1 MAYNTKATKILPL
14 GRYYVGSKADY
25 SNINSY
31 FSVSKSSK
39 NDGYKKLDIGKIK
52 NESTNNLTDKAS
64 KSIEVYGA
72 TYIQDG
78 IKQGADILINEKTT
92 TYTDSVSGQKVTRT
106 PNILLLSDG
115 CPTLGNS
122 DYLMRILL
130 VGLPM
135 KFGFK

>member
-1 MAYNTKATKILPL
+1 MLEA
-14 GRYYVGSKADY
+14 RADY
-25 SNINSY
+25 GLSTNSY

-52 NESTNNLTDKAS
+52 NESTNNLTDKSS

-92 TYTDSVSGQKVTRT
+92 TYTDSVSGQKVQEHLIFFAIRWL
-106 PNILLLSDG
+106 PY
-115 CPTLGNS
+115 PWQF
-122 DYLMRILL
+122 
-130 VGLPM
+130 GLQE
-135 KFGFK
+135 FAFE

>member
-1 MAYNTKATKILPL
+1 MLTKA
-14 GRYYVGSKADY
+14 VGISKD
-25 SNINSY
+25 
-31 FSVSKSSK
+31 
-39 NDGYKKLDIGKIK
+39 
-52 NESTNNLTDKAS
+52 ESTNNLTDKSS

-115 CPTLGNS
+115 CPTLGT
-122 DYLMRILL
+122 RICLRIKNL
-130 VGLPM
+130 VTVHVVEVKILRTITRSIQKM
-135 KFGFK
+135 TRGFLVITQFLRQSIIRTV

>member
-1 MAYNTKATKILPL
+1 MLEARQTTLIPIL
-14 GRYYVGSKADY
+14 
-25 SNINSY
+25 I

-78 IKQGADILINEKTT
+78 IKQGRIF
-92 TYTDSVSGQKVTRT
+92 
-106 PNILLLSDG
+106 LLMKKQQL
-115 CPTLGNS
+115 TLTVF
-122 DYLMRILL
+122 L
-130 VGLPM
+130 VR
-135 KFGFK
+135 K